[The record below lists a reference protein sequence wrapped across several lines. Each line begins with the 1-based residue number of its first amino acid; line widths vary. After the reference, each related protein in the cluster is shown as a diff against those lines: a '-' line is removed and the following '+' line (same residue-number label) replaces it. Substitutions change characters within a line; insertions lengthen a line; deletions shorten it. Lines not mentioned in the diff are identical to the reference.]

1 MGGER
6 GKLYLTLCPFDD
18 LQDAA
23 FEAAGTFTLCDYAL
37 VAEDVDIITEDM
49 PGWLVANNGTITI
62 ALDIELTPALIEE
75 GIAREL
81 INRIQNLRKSSGFE
95 ITDRIAVQLEN
106 REEIAAAVTNC
117 NDYIA
122 SQVLATSLI
131 LTDNLTNGT
140 ALEMDGYNVNCVIE
154 KA

>member
-1 MGGER
+1 
-6 GKLYLTLCPFDD
+6 
-18 LQDAA
+18 
-23 FEAAGTFTLCDYAL
+23 
-37 VAEDVDIITEDM
+37 M

-81 INRIQNLRKSSGFE
+81 INRIQNLRKSSGLE

-106 REEIAAAVTNC
+106 KAEIAAAVTNC
-117 NDYIA
+117 NEYIA
-122 SQVLATSLI
+122 SQVLATSLVLVEE
-131 LTDNLTNGT
+131 LTDGSV
-140 ALEMDGYNVNCVIE
+140 LEMDGYNVQCTIV